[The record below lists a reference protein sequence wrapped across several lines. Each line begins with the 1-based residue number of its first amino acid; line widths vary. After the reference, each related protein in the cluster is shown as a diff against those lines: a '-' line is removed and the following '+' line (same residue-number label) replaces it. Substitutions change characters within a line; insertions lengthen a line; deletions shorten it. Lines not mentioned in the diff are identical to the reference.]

1 MAEVAAAIDQ
11 REEEYLHKVAAKN
24 AAHAAEMAAERG
36 DSEGNEPP
44 PLALLVA
51 WILRWLHLSTLLFVL
66 VALGALYVLHSSQEA
81 QQHAPNMLT
90 RAAVTIVLITAI
102 LNLVG
107 LVVAQRRSM
116 IGTRVLLALDIML
129 ICGLTMLLDEVNILR
144 SSQKKLQEVLAKG
157 EDDLTED
164 AMDWI
169 LNGAS
174 VPSLV
179 QRFVFDAPSVFL
191 QLLQEQC
198 DASNAAKDGNV
209 SVATDQRAFFTQF
222 WSSDEKACVDGT
234 LQAHLQMES
243 IFQPTLIAVT
253 VLTALQVIFSGVFMI
268 VCEPE
273 VPGRSP
279 KKRKRK
285 RLRSKSS
292 ASSLPSPSLNDSAA
306 LPTTVFIRLLTFAT
320 ALCGASNVIVGID
333 LLQSCAVADFSTDF
347 TWELA
352 ICAVSGLSAV
362 FAALLT
368 GCQWKQRLASFL
380 LTLAIIIEGFLL
392 SESVSMANT
401 LAGSDTVSASDG
413 VLMQLLSSM
422 YDETSVQTCPSI
434 KRWLSHVCVATDNGS
449 STSFGASCQREFAA
463 LLLASLNFTASYLS
477 WAIGVKLCLLL
488 PTVRRMVPTAALYM
502 CCISPPDDF
511 TLIKPGSGFRQSS
524 LEFDDALELYLTSVR
539 SKDPKCREEERQAFE
554 KEWTARTCRVL
565 ADVRTP
571 IVVVS
576 ASDFES
582 IVRTLVLRR
591 LTEVCK
597 MDVSLRVA
605 NDGKMLLVRIFASD
619 NLLLAT
625 LCETETYRLQFA
637 DAIDPGR
644 RFWHDRRELSAD
656 QRVLD
661 MHTVKQKLKQLSVD
675 SAVAR
680 KEVTWP
686 LGESLA
692 RVSARVNAL
701 SRISRTV
708 RGQLVPCNMS
718 PPFASY
724 SPLIQRQYL
733 YQKYP
738 NRLDLPETYR
748 RSAVLRTID
757 CLRLTR
763 YLLDAEFDTTAMLSN
778 NLVTSFHC
786 LHSASRFDLNSRAAL
801 TTSWLLFWRP
811 TYLPGEFVPRKH
823 PLLNL
828 LGRFMPFRQPLQSV
842 RDYFGE
848 SVALYFAWL
857 AFYAKLLV
865 LPTLA
870 AAIMMASAPRDS
882 KITELWVF
890 YTSSHQDQGS
900 SDVGKEA
907 GGGDTPNAKISSA
920 EFALSLGVI
929 TWGFVFFKLW
939 ERRSVW
945 YQLQWGITTDATLMV
960 HSSSSGLLSRPST
973 YPILARLQRKLGSC
987 FCIVALGIANLLVV
1001 LTLLLAQGPLSRLAG
1016 ERLAVL
1022 GSCTCQAFLV
1032 QWNGAGISRVAHALS
1047 KWEINGISSDP
1058 MVYRSAII
1066 AKLFVLQLLNT
1077 FSGLFLLALSGAGG
1091 LAPLL
1096 QRVGP
1101 LRLLY
1106 ESFSD
1111 HVESRVS
1118 VFVEMETLI
1127 LAMFMARLSSHGF
1140 AIARSVTRT
1149 SVIRWTQEAPC
1160 KEKQTDETLL
1170 SPYAGVYED
1179 YAQIVV
1185 QLGLVVMFSSVCPLA
1200 PLLAFV
1206 DCAVELRL
1214 DVLEVCCLRQRP
1226 EPEGIDTQED
1236 GKDDGGLGLWAPC
1249 ILFML
1254 KLSVPVVLALE
1265 FFTADNY
1272 RQVSFERRVGWWL
1285 LGTLGIWVVAQL
1297 FATLVPSESHR
1308 AEEARARNAFL
1319 EERYVGHAEA
1329 LESSG
1334 ISKVDDQPGHLQADD
1349 SELQGSATSTE
1360 QMHRHYQ
1367 ERLELLRRLNVAL
1380 RKHEELRSSLPVA
1393 AEIAVPVVSEKE
1405 HEREGDAIENLMGGD
1420 SQVASLDAEVASVE
1434 NDAQLRASSTSEEMI
1449 VGYFRQIPGAWSPPG
1464 QRNEE
1469 VEEEKEAPST
1479 PIKAAT
1485 DAEPPAPRRL
1495 SKLFKRISPSSSVVM
1510 PPPAATAASP
1520 LLADEPSKPQTSS
1533 DAEEKEA
1540 SPSTAEAPSEAVVAS
1555 QMAVNASRRQLSLSP
1570 RLGFLS
1576 RKPKLSAPRDRDSDD
1591 ESSGSSRV
1599 TEGIPVEQPARG
1611 RLSKLF
1617 RRVPPSS
1624 ASTSPP
1630 PVAYPAATEP
1640 SPPQIASDDS
1650 PFART
1655 ELADRGPTTETSLRD
1670 QFDFLSHARTSVQ
1683 PSQRFD
1689 VHHISFA
1696 LPGCASACGVDS
1708 ERAEGQASTS
1718 ASRRRSRRDAAHP
1731 PSPPPTYARLE
1742 LSGLEA
1748 VREAA
1753 RRHQFDF
1760 STDNEGWRK
1769 WRQDEDTHGN

>member
-1 MAEVAAAIDQ
+1 MCDIACVVCCLQLQEMAEVTAAIDQ

-24 AAHAAEMAAERG
+24 AVHAAEVAAERG
-36 DSEGNEPP
+36 DSGGKEPP

-51 WILRWLHLSTLLFVL
+51 WILRWLHLSAVLLLL
-66 VALGALYVLHSSQEA
+66 VALGVLYVFHSSQEA
-81 QQHAPNMLT
+81 QQHAPNMLA
-90 RAAVTIVLITAI
+90 RAAVAIVLITAI

-107 LVVAQRRSM
+107 LAVAQRRSM
-116 IGTRVLLALDIML
+116 IGARVLLVLDIML

-144 SSQKKLQEVLAKG
+144 SSQKKLQEVLTKG

-169 LNGAS
+169 LNGAA

-191 QLLQEQC
+191 QLLREQC
-198 DASNAAKDGNV
+198 DALNAANDGNV
-209 SVATDQRAFFTQF
+209 SVAMDQRAFFTQF

-243 IFQPTLIAVT
+243 LSQPIFIAVT
-253 VLTALQVIFSGVFMI
+253 VLTALQVIFFGVFML

-279 KKRKRK
+279 KKRKR
-285 RLRSKSS
+285 RRHRSKLS

-306 LPTTVFIRLLTFAT
+306 LPTTLFIRLLTFAT

-368 GCQWKQRLASFL
+368 GCQWKQRLANFL
-380 LTLAIIIEGFLL
+380 LALAITAEGFLL
-392 SESVSMANT
+392 SESVSMTNT
-401 LAGSDTVSASDG
+401 LAGSDTISASDG
-413 VLMQLLSSM
+413 VPTQLLSSM
-422 YDETSVQTCPSI
+422 YDEASVQTCPLI

-449 STSFGASCQREFAA
+449 PTPFDASCQREFAA

-477 WAIGVKLCLLL
+477 WAIGVKLCLLVRHLL
-488 PTVRRMVPTAALYM
+488 PTIRRVVATAALYV

-511 TLIKPGSGFRQSS
+511 TLIKPGSGFRQPS

-539 SKDPKCREEERQAFE
+539 SRDPKCREEERQAFE
-554 KEWTARTCRVL
+554 REWTTRTCRVL

-576 ASDFES
+576 ASDFEA

-605 NDGKMLLVRIFASD
+605 NDGKMLLARIFASD

-637 DAIDPGR
+637 DAIDPGWS
-644 RFWHDRRELSAD
+644 FWRDRREFNAD

-661 MHTVKQKLKQLSVD
+661 THTVKQKLKQLSVD
-675 SAVAR
+675 SAVPR

-686 LGESLA
+686 LGESLP

-701 SRISRTV
+701 SRISRV
-708 RGQLVPCNMS
+708 ARGQLVPCNMS

-738 NRLDLPETYR
+738 NRLDQPETYR

-778 NLVTSFHC
+778 NLVSSFYC

-801 TTSWLLFWRP
+801 TTSWLTFWRP
-811 TYLPGEFVPRKH
+811 TYLPGEFMPQKH

-848 SVALYFAWL
+848 SVAFYFAWL

-865 LPTLA
+865 LPALA
-870 AAIMMASAPRDS
+870 AAIVMASAPRDS

-890 YTSSHQDQGS
+890 YTSSRQDQGT
-900 SDVGKEA
+900 SDTGQES

-920 EFALSLGVI
+920 EFALNLGVI
-929 TWGFVFFKLW
+929 AWGLVFCKLW

-945 YQLQWGITTDATLMV
+945 YQLQWGITTDATLMA
-960 HSSSSGLLSRPST
+960 HSSSSGLLSRPSSF
-973 YPILARLQRKLGSC
+973 PILARLQRKLGSC
-987 FCIVALGIANLLVV
+987 FCIVALGSANLLVV
-1001 LTLLLAQGPLSRLAG
+1001 LTLLLTQGPLSRLAG

-1047 KWEINGISSDP
+1047 KWETNDISSDP
-1058 MVYRSAII
+1058 MVYRSAVI
-1066 AKLFVLQLLNT
+1066 AKLFALQLLNT

-1096 QRVGP
+1096 QRVGL
-1101 LRLLY
+1101 LRPLY

-1111 HVESRVS
+1111 HIESRVS

-1149 SVIRWTQEAPC
+1149 SAIRWTQEDPY

-1170 SPYAGVYED
+1170 PPYAGVYED

-1200 PLLAFV
+1200 PLLALV

-1214 DVLEVCCLRQRP
+1214 DALEVCCLRQRP
-1226 EPEGIDTQED
+1226 EPEGIGTQED
-1236 GKDDGGLGLWAPC
+1236 GKDDGGLGFWAPC

-1254 KLSVPVVLALE
+1254 KLSVPVALALT

-1297 FATLVPSESHR
+1297 FATLVPNESHR

-1319 EERYVGHAEA
+1319 GERYVGHAET
-1329 LESSG
+1329 LGSSD
-1334 ISKVDDQPGHLQADD
+1334 ISKVGDQSGHLQADD

-1360 QMHRHYQ
+1360 QMLRQYQ
-1367 ERLELLRRLNVAL
+1367 ERLDLLRRLNVAL
-1380 RKHEELRSSLPVA
+1380 RRHEELRSSLPVA
-1393 AEIAVPVVSEKE
+1393 AEIAVPVVSEGE
-1405 HEREGDAIENLMGGD
+1405 HKHEGDATENPMGGD
-1420 SQVASLDAEVASVE
+1420 TQVASLDAEVASVE
-1434 NDAQLRASSTSEEMI
+1434 SDARLRASSASEEMI
-1449 VGYFRQIPGAWSPPG
+1449 VGYFRQIPGVWPPPG

-1469 VEEEKEAPST
+1469 AEGEKEEKEAPST
-1479 PIKAAT
+1479 PIKAVT
-1485 DAEPPAPRRL
+1485 DTEPPAPRRL
-1495 SKLFKRISPSSSVVM
+1495 SKLFKRIPPSSSVVTS
-1510 PPPAATAASP
+1510 PPAATAASS
-1520 LLADEPSKPQTSS
+1520 LLADEASKPQTAS
-1533 DAEEKEA
+1533 DAEEEKEA
-1540 SPSTAEAPSEAVVAS
+1540 SPSPAEAPSEAAAAS
-1555 QMAVNASRRQLSLSP
+1555 QTAVNASRRQSSLSP
-1570 RLGFLS
+1570 RLSFLS
-1576 RKPKLSAPRDRDSDD
+1576 RKPKLSAPRDRGSDD
-1591 ESSGSSRV
+1591 ESSGSSRI
-1599 TEGIPVEQPARG
+1599 TEGTPVEQPTRG

-1624 ASTSPP
+1624 APTSPP
-1630 PVAYPAATEP
+1630 PVAYPAAAEP
-1640 SPPQIASDDS
+1640 SPPQIASDAS

-1655 ELADRGPTTETSLRD
+1655 ELADREPATETSLRD

-1689 VHHISFA
+1689 AYVPYLFC
-1696 LPGCASACGVDS
+1696 LTWLCLCLWCRFGACRKAGVN
-1708 ERAEGQASTS
+1708 TS
-1718 ASRRRSRRDAAHP
+1718 VTTEVKSRRRSSITAADVCK
-1731 PSPPPTYARLE
+1731 TGAVGARG
-1742 LSGLEA
+1742 SA
-1748 VREAA
+1748 
-1753 RRHQFDF
+1753 
-1760 STDNEGWRK
+1760 
-1769 WRQDEDTHGN
+1769 